1 LSPDEVYADTRYL
14 SIRVDLP
21 HRCVIAQFKG
31 FATSAE
37 FRVGTL
43 KILDAIKERRAN
55 SLISDN
61 RKLEVVTGPDQLWIR
76 DTWVPQAIEA
86 GLKRIAVVLAKQG
99 LGRFASEEII
109 SELPHATFTTRTF
122 ESADEALKWV
132 AAAEKP
138 E

>member
-1 LSPDEVYADTRYL
+1 LSPDEVYVDSRYL
-14 SIRVDLP
+14 WIRVDLP
-21 HRCVIAQFKG
+21 RQCVIAEFKG

-37 FRVGTL
+37 FRVGTM
-43 KILDAIKERRAN
+43 KILDAIKERRVH

-61 RKLEVVTGPDQLWIR
+61 RKLEVVTAADQLWIR

-109 SELPHATFTTRTF
+109 SELPNSAFTTRTF

-132 AAAEKP
+132 EASENP